1 MSDEIDE
8 LEEPTG
14 DGGAGSGAEDVP
26 DTEFQRLLEKLHT
39 EHNFDFRQYKEV
51 SLLRRIRHR
60 MAQLHVTYSGEPG
73 PTDVLAFPMG
83 EDGLL
88 GDVVICPAEAGRSNE
103 DLEPELRLLVVHGTL
118 HLLGHDHEDPGD
130 KLDMWSRQERYSGV
144 HLEDQE

>member
-1 MSDEIDE
+1 MDDPPTPDRSSSPHVVVSNRQDLTVDEPALAALAERVLAGEGAPDGE
-8 LEEPTG
+8 LSLSFVSSEE
-14 DGGAGSGAEDVP
+14 
-26 DTEFQRLLEKLHT
+26 
-39 EHNFDFRQYKEV
+39 
-51 SLLRRIRHR
+51 